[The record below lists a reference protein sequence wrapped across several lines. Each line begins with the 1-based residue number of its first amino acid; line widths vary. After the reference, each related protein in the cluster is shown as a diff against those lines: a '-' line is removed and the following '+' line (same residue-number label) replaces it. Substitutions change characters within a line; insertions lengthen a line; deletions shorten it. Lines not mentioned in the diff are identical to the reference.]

1 MEEKTTSTFS
11 SIVCFHQTGTHHIQ
25 EGSDC
30 EDVSVVIEQ
39 ADFRFWGLADGQ
51 SEKEYCKT
59 GGRAVL
65 YAVAAHLQKKG
76 LHTLAQHGYL
86 DEVQYELI
94 RVIRDSLTALSKEY
108 RADPS
113 EFASTLLAFAQDPVT
128 QEYIAVHLGDGNI
141 LALDQDNHISV
152 LSGAENGITH
162 EYTWLTASAN
172 SMQHLRI
179 QQGTTTDI
187 KRLVMVTDG
196 ATVLCCGCNIVAH
209 ENILTAADACSR
221 IPGMI
226 RQSAPEDD
234 ASCIIVDF

>member
-39 ADFRFWGLADGQ
+39 VDFRFWGLADGQ
-51 SEKEYCKT
+51 SEKEYCKI
-59 GGRAVL
+59 GGKTTL
-65 YAVAAHLQKKG
+65 HAVADYLQKKG
-76 LHTLAQHGYL
+76 LHSLVQHGYL

-94 RVIRDSLTALSKEY
+94 RVIRNSLDALSKEY
-108 RADPS
+108 QVAPS
-113 EFASTLLAFAQDPVT
+113 EFASTLLVFAQDPVT

-162 EYTWLTASAN
+162 EYTWLTTSAN

-209 ENILTAADACSR
+209 ENILTTADACSR

>member
-76 LHTLAQHGYL
+76 LHTLA
-86 DEVQYELI
+86 
-94 RVIRDSLTALSKEY
+94 
-108 RADPS
+108 
-113 EFASTLLAFAQDPVT
+113 
-128 QEYIAVHLGDGNI
+128 
-141 LALDQDNHISV
+141 LDQDNHISV

-162 EYTWLTASAN
+162 EYTWLTTSAN

>member
-86 DEVQYELI
+86 DEVQYELN
-94 RVIRDSLTALSKEY
+94 
-108 RADPS
+108 PS
-113 EFASTLLAFAQDPVT
+113 HPRQSDCPEQ
-128 QEYIAVHLGDGNI
+128 
-141 LALDQDNHISV
+141 
-152 LSGAENGITH
+152 
-162 EYTWLTASAN
+162 
-172 SMQHLRI
+172 
-179 QQGTTTDI
+179 
-187 KRLVMVTDG
+187 
-196 ATVLCCGCNIVAH
+196 
-209 ENILTAADACSR
+209 R
-221 IPGMI
+221 IPGRPFGI
-226 RQSAPEDD
+226 CIHAPCLCTGPCYTGVYRC
-234 ASCIIVDF
+234 ASWRWQYPCT